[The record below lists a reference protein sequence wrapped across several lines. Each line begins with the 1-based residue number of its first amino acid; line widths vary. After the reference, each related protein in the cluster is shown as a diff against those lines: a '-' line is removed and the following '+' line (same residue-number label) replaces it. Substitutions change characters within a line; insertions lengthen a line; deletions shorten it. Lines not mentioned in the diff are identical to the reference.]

1 MFTEMKT
8 ESFDLNSQVF
18 ERIEDKMEIRLPE
31 KQVHKAEVTEDM
43 LMERLHTAER
53 AVGKFFN
60 LPEVPMAKGDSISVE
75 LHDLKTATDDRLLY
89 NLNQFRS
96 MGCLSFADMTKILA
110 HEYGHRMLQ
119 NEGIGQ
125 WAGELGGDYLSGAL
139 AEMLGLP
146 SSNIEPLLRQQ
157 EPSLSHPGG
166 DLRAEATVYGHE
178 VVNDMMQQGIH
189 PTLENYLEK
198 FLESGYSR
206 IEGPDGMDSAETAR
220 EESGRSFQEGTENK
234 KEVVDDPDFWEKEA
248 KRHEG
253 RAEWEEKFAKEAEF
267 RDDSKAA
274 REHARKAEQ
283 ERNKAKECRAD
294 AERHRRAQRGKKEN
308 GFSR

>member
-1 MFTEMKT
+1 MFTEMKP

-18 ERIEDKMEIRLPE
+18 ERMENRMEIRIPE
-31 KQVHKAEVTEDM
+31 KTANRTEVTEDV
-43 LMERLHTAER
+43 LIERLQTAEQ

-60 LPEVPMAKGDSISVE
+60 LPEVPMTKGDSISVE
-75 LHDLKTATDDRLLY
+75 LHDLRTATDDRMLY
-89 NLNQFRS
+89 NLDQFKS
-96 MGCLSFADMTKILA
+96 MGCLTFTDMTKILA

-119 NEGIGQ
+119 NEGVGQ
-125 WAGELGGDYLSGAL
+125 WACELGGDYLSGAL
-139 AEMLGLP
+139 SEMLGLP
-146 SSNIEPLLRQQ
+146 SSNIEPLLGQQ

-166 DLRAEATVYGHE
+166 DLRVEATAYGHE

-189 PTLENYLEK
+189 PTIENCLEK

-220 EESGRSFQEGTENK
+220 EASGLSLQDDTENK

-267 RDDSKAA
+267 RDDPKAA
-274 REHARKAEQ
+274 REHTRKAEQ

-294 AERHRRAQRGKKEN
+294 AERHRRAQRG
-308 GFSR
+308 